1 MKTPPR
7 YIIEW
12 KKKTLQNN
20 VSSMYQLHKKQSKQK
35 SETSSIV
42 RQVYKHT
49 GKWEKCLEG
58 NISIVEGNTSI
69 VEGRKGGRE
78 EGKDFY
84 NSMLFD
90 LYKKHVFAFLKTL
103 KSV

>member
-1 MKTPPR
+1 MYLVYTS
-7 YIIEW
+7 YI
-12 KKKTLQNN
+12 KN
-20 VSSMYQLHKKQSKQK
+20 KQK

-42 RQVYKHT
+42 HQVYKHI

-78 EGKDFY
+78 EGKDLY

-90 LYKKHVFAFLKTL
+90 FYKKHVFAFLKTL